1 MEHVSHTT
9 MASLISSPSVVS
21 SKVVIFDSGV
31 GGLSIYREIYKIF
44 PDLHY
49 LYVFDNV
56 VFPYGE
62 KSEKKTIQRVVSI
75 ITAVSRF
82 YQLSLVVIA
91 CNSASIVSLPALRSR
106 FMFPIVGVVPA
117 IKPAAKLTRNGVL
130 GILATRGTVRRSYTN
145 KLLARFAAECSITM
159 LGSNELVELT
169 ESKLRGSIVPNK
181 IIKHILRPWLIMSVP
196 PDTVVLGCTHFPLIR
211 EELKNVL
218 PRGTQLIDSGEAIAR
233 RIEFLLGNTYHKIN
247 SKTHNIA
254 LCMHVN
260 QKALQLVPALKD
272 YGFLTLQELKL

>member
-1 MEHVSHTT
+1 

>member
-1 MEHVSHTT
+1 MT
-9 MASLISSPSVVS
+9 SLISSPSVVS

-31 GGLSIYREIYKIF
+31 GGLSIYHEIYKIL
-44 PDLHY
+44 PNLHY

-62 KSEKKTIQRVVSI
+62 QSEKKTIQRVVSI

-106 FMFPIVGVVPA
+106 FVFPIVGVVPA

-145 KLLARFAAECSITM
+145 ELLSRFAGACSITM
-159 LGSNELVELT
+159 LGSKELVELT
-169 ESKLRGSIVPNK
+169 ESKLRGNIVPSK
-181 IIKHILRPWLIMSVP
+181 TIKRILRPWLTMSAP

-211 EELKNVL
+211 EELKNAL
-218 PRGTQLIDSGEAIAR
+218 PKGTKLIDSGEAIAR
-233 RIEFLLGNTYHKIN
+233 RIECLLGNTLHAIGP
-247 SKTHNIA
+247 KTHNIA
-254 LCMHVN
+254 LCMDVN
-260 QKALQLVPALKD
+260 QKALQLVPALKY